1 MRDPIQAELTDM
13 AIRMVRLAVIAVL
26 LLLVSCS
33 ISPLEGTEIKQMTRY
48 RYLNA
53 CDGPGATIII
63 GNDLNSDGILS
74 GDEVTDTTIIC
85 GAFEWYEEECDICP
99 DDE

>member
-1 MRDPIQAELTDM
+1 MKKKITTILSALTL
-13 AIRMVRLAVIAVL
+13 I
-26 LLLVSCS
+26 LVTISCS
-33 ISPLEGTEIKQMTRY
+33 ISPIEGKEIKQMTRY
-48 RYLNA
+48 MYLSA